1 MAMDW
6 EYTLVIYTIWDNLLR
21 SYDFIKSPAYPEFVE
36 ALNRLCPEFPKITH
50 TEIESLGKELQEV
63 MTSPCI
69 EMAPLTAK
77 KDHIGIL
84 YHNFKTAGK
93 MIAAQPGYVAQFMNN
108 QIEAPFTQ
116 WSLVAWESIKVNFR
130 L

>member
-1 MAMDW
+1 
-6 EYTLVIYTIWDNLLR
+6 
-21 SYDFIKSPAYPEFVE
+21 
-36 ALNRLCPEFPKITH
+36 
-50 TEIESLGKELQEV
+50 
-63 MTSPCI
+63 
-69 EMAPLTAK
+69 
-77 KDHIGIL
+77 
-84 YHNFKTAGK
+84 